1 MSEFQYKAI
10 GYHGC
15 FASTAAEVDENGV
28 ESWSESSAGGLGPG
42 LYFWDNDHSTGRWW
56 ARQACKG
63 AGGSSPG
70 LLKALISLDDAL
82 DLTNVFGQNALQR
95 LHKLALQREATQSE
109 LDALKTDGMSP
120 LAALIH
126 LVLKKMEEQAGRS
139 FSSIRVPVHTNDTHN
154 TMQVLSQEERDDGAS
169 NGDAPELGLTVGFR
183 MVILVLD
190 KNAIESI
197 EQVEVN
203 Q

>member
-1 MSEFQYKAI
+1 
-10 GYHGC
+10 
-15 FASTAAEVDENGV
+15 
-28 ESWSESSAGGLGPG
+28 
-42 LYFWDNDHSTGRWW
+42 
-56 ARQACKG
+56 
-63 AGGSSPG
+63 
-70 LLKALISLDDAL
+70 
-82 DLTNVFGQNALQR
+82 
-95 LHKLALQREATQSE
+95 
-109 LDALKTDGMSP
+109 MSP